1 MDTTQLVTAI
11 IGVLGGI
18 GGLGA
23 LVGSVFQRRKIRAE
37 AADVL
42 TDTALTLVEPLQA
55 RVKEVT
61 AEAKEARTEA
71 RQAREEMSDL
81 RTSLAEVMGMLR
93 RWRTAVLSPH
103 ITREELMEMVRSEQ
117 VNVPPPNGRSNTTT

>member
-1 MDTTQLVTAI
+1 MDATQIVTAV

-42 TDTALTLVEPLQA
+42 TDTALTLVEPLQE

-61 AEAKEARTEA
+61 KEAKEAREEA
-71 RQAREEMSDL
+71 RQAREEMADL
-81 RTSLAEVMGMLR
+81 RTSLAELMGLMR
-93 RWRTAVLSPH
+93 RWRAAVLSPH
-103 ITREELMEMVRSEQ
+103 VSRETLMEMVRTDEVGSS
-117 VNVPPPNGRSNTTT
+117 NGRANAE